1 MTMGEN
7 TGKYVQ
13 KWGHKIGYFK
23 KSGQWFA
30 ICEKFLPI
38 SEKKPVSI
46 CHIIELQIID
56 KVYKTPEEDK
66 KMLKSAQ

>member
-1 MTMGEN
+1 MYKNG
-7 TGKYVQ
+7 GIKLA
-13 KWGHKIGYFK
+13 IFK

-46 CHIIELQIID
+46 CHIIKLQIRK

>member
-1 MTMGEN
+1 M
-7 TGKYVQ
+7 V
-13 KWGHKIGYFK
+13 
-23 KSGQWFA
+23 A

-46 CHIIELQIID
+46 CHIIKLQIRK

>member
-1 MTMGEN
+1 M
-7 TGKYVQ
+7 VLRC
-13 KWGHKIGYFK
+13 
-23 KSGQWFA
+23 A

-38 SEKKPVSI
+38 NEKKVRSL